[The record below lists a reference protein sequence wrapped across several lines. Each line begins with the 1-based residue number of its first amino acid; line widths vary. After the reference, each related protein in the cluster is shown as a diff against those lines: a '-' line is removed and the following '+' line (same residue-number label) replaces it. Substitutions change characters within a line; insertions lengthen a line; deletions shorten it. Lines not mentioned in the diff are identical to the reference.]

1 MSDVTTRRLD
11 LAGTRE
17 FATPGAGRT
26 RRRAITDFG
35 FGWLQDLWREACAGR
50 RHEGVALA
58 AVGSLARG
66 DGGPLSDYDLV
77 LVHHPRGLSG
87 KEVAAFAD
95 RLWYPI
101 WDTGVRLDHSVRTV
115 AECRAV
121 ASDDLSAAMGLLDLT
136 HVAGDADV
144 VNAAR
149 STVAHDWRANARTR
163 LSELQDSVMA
173 RHARQGDLAHLVE
186 PDLKEAHGG
195 LRDMTVLRALT
206 EAWLTDRP
214 HGEVD
219 EAYERILDVRDAIHV
234 VTGRGRDRLA
244 REDQDACAALL
255 GHADADSVLTELSG
269 SARIIA
275 YAVDGTLRRALQSQR
290 ARTLRVGPRRPQ
302 LVPLGYGLYRH
313 DGEAVLGPSADVT
326 SDPVIPYRAALVA
339 ARNAIPLSPATL
351 RNLAAHSPSPG
362 EPWPEAA
369 RGVFADLLAAGPG
382 LVTVWEGLDLAGIV
396 VRWIP
401 EWAAVRS
408 RPQRNAVH
416 RHTVDRHLV
425 ETVVAASGFVR
436 DVARPDLLMLA
447 ALLHDIGKVANS
459 MDHSRT
465 GAGLADRIL
474 RRMGT
479 SDRDREVVVRL
490 VREHLTLVE
499 LATRRDPEDPATI
512 AVLSEA
518 VGGSV
523 MTLDLL
529 RALTEADA
537 SAAGPKAWTDWRA
550 GLVSRLYAACRAALV
565 SANGADGAAGT
576 QPIEPI
582 ESLDCLTL
590 SSDALEKVAVGDP
603 HVTVTSMGG
612 AHRVD
617 IVDRDR
623 VGLFA
628 DTAGLLA
635 AHGFVVR
642 SALIRTLDGLAVNEW
657 WVDSPGGE
665 QPLPD
670 VIARDLVRIGSGD
683 RAPLDRLQRRRATA
697 PIGTGSVRSP
707 GSGAPDSTRAMVISG
722 ASDMATVIEVRATDR
737 PGLLQD
743 IGITLARASLVVR
756 SAHIAT
762 YAGQTLD
769 TFYVTEFG
777 GGRLAPARA
786 AQAVAMI
793 IDTCDGP

>member
-1 MSDVTTRRLD
+1 M
-11 LAGTRE
+11 
-17 FATPGAGRT
+17 
-26 RRRAITDFG
+26 
-35 FGWLQDLWREACAGR
+35 
-50 RHEGVALA
+50 
-58 AVGSLARG
+58 
-66 DGGPLSDYDLV
+66 
-77 LVHHPRGLSG
+77 
-87 KEVAAFAD
+87 
-95 RLWYPI
+95 
-101 WDTGVRLDHSVRTV
+101 
-115 AECRAV
+115 
-121 ASDDLSAAMGLLDLT
+121 
-136 HVAGDADV
+136 
-144 VNAAR
+144 
-149 STVAHDWRANARTR
+149 
-163 LSELQDSVMA
+163 
-173 RHARQGDLAHLVE
+173 
-186 PDLKEAHGG
+186 AHG
-195 LRDMTVLRALT
+195 
-206 EAWLTDRP
+206 P

-234 VTGRGRDRLA
+234 VTGRGRDRLT

-255 GHADADSVLTELSG
+255 GHPDADAMLTELSG
-269 SARIIA
+269 AARIIA

-302 LVPLGYGLYRH
+302 LVPLGFGLYRH

-326 SDPVIPYRAALVA
+326 SDQVIPFRAAVVA

-396 VRWIP
+396 ERWIP

-408 RPQRNAVH
+408 RPQRNLVH

-436 DVARPDLLMLA
+436 DVARPDLLVLA
-447 ALLHDIGKVANS
+447 ALLHDIGKVAGAL
-459 MDHSRT
+459 DHSHV

-479 SDRDREVVVRL
+479 SDPDREVVVRL

-518 VGGSV
+518 VGGSA
-523 MTLDLL
+523 MILDLL

-550 GLVSRLYAACRAALV
+550 GLVARLYAACRAALLA
-565 SANGADGAAGT
+565 ANGADGTRVLEPVEPVELLALGT
-576 QPIEPI
+576 
-582 ESLDCLTL
+582 
-590 SSDALEKVAVGDP
+590 DALDKVAVGDP

-612 AHRVD
+612 AYRVD

-628 DTAGLLA
+628 DSAGLLA
-635 AHGFVVR
+635 AHRFVVR
-642 SALIRTLDGLAVNEW
+642 SALVRTIDGVAVNEW

-665 QPLPD
+665 RPLPD
-670 VIARDLVRIGSGD
+670 TIARDLVRIGSGD
-683 RAPLDRLQRRRATA
+683 RSPLGRLHRRKATA
-697 PIGTGSVRSP
+697 AIGTGPVRSP
-707 GSGAPDSTRAMVISG
+707 GSGAPDSTRAMVVTG
-722 ASDMATVIEVRATDR
+722 HGHRGPGDR
-737 PGLLQD
+737 PPGTPPRHRHHAGPRLTGRPLGTHRD
-743 IGITLARASLVVR
+743 VCRADPRHVLRHGVRRWPVGPGEGGPGRGHDHRHLRRTLTHLWAAGGRSGSERASGSELSGIPNGRGSQPNRNCTLQRLKLPGVR
-756 SAHIAT
+756 NP
-762 YAGQTLD
+762 
-769 TFYVTEFG
+769 V
-777 GGRLAPARA
+777 
-786 AQAVAMI
+786 
-793 IDTCDGP
+793 

>member
-1 MSDVTTRRLD
+1 MTDVTSRRLD
-11 LAGTRE
+11 LAGTRS
-17 FATPGAGRT
+17 FAAPGAGGQ
-26 RRRAITDFG
+26 RRRALAEFG
-35 FGWLQDLWREACAGR
+35 FSWLQDLWRDACAGR

-87 KEVAAFAD
+87 KEVGAFAD
-95 RLWYPI
+95 KLWYPI
-101 WDTGVRLDHSVRTV
+101 WDAGVRLDHSVRTV
-115 AECRAV
+115 SECRAV
-121 ASDDLSAAMGLLDLT
+121 ASDDLSAAVGLLDLT

-163 LSELQDSVMA
+163 LSEMHESVLA

-195 LRDMTVLRALT
+195 LRDMSVLRALT
-206 EAWLTDRP
+206 AAWLTDRP

-219 EAYERILDVRDAIHV
+219 LAHERLLDVRDAIHV
-234 VTGRGRDRLA
+234 VTGRGRDRLT

-255 GHADADSVLTELSG
+255 GYTDSDDLLTDVST
-269 SARIIA
+269 SARTVA

-302 LVPLGYGLYRH
+302 LAPLGYGLYRH
-313 DGEAVLGPSADVT
+313 DGEAVLGPSADLA
-326 SDPVIPYRAALVA
+326 SDPVIPLRAALVA
-339 ARNAIPLSPATL
+339 ARGGIPLSPTTL
-351 RNLAAHSPSPG
+351 RNLSEQAPALP
-362 EPWPEAA
+362 EPWPEVA
-369 RGVFADLLAAGPG
+369 RGLFSDLLAAGPG
-382 LVTVWEGLDLAGIV
+382 LVTVWEGLDLAGV
-396 VRWIP
+396 VERWIP
-401 EWAAVRS
+401 EWRAVRS

-425 ETVVAASGFVR
+425 ESVVAASGMVR

-447 ALLHDIGKVANS
+447 ALLHDIGKVPGS
-459 MDHSRT
+459 TDHSVT
-465 GAGLADRIL
+465 GAQVADTVL
-474 RRMGT
+474 RRMGVP
-479 SDRDREVVVRL
+479 DADREIVVRL

-512 AVLSEA
+512 SALSDA

-523 MTLDLL
+523 TTLDLL

-537 SAAGPKAWTDWRA
+537 SAAGPKAWSDWRA
-550 GLVSRLYAACRAALV
+550 GLVVRLHAACRAALV
-565 SANGADGAAGT
+565 AAHEGD
-576 QPIEPI
+576 EPQAL
-582 ESLDCLTL
+582 EPAPSLSLND
-590 SSDALEKVAVGDP
+590 DALERVASGEPYVL
-603 HVTVTSMGG
+603 VASLGG

-617 IVDRDR
+617 VVDRDR
-623 VGLFA
+623 AGLFA

-642 SALIRTLDGLAVNEW
+642 SAIVRTVDGLAVNEW

-665 QPLPD
+665 TPLPA
-670 VIARDLVRIGSGD
+670 VISRDLMRVATGD
-683 RAPLDRLQRRRATA
+683 RSPLGKLQRRRSS
-697 PIGTGSVRSP
+697 GVRSP
-707 GSGAPDSTRAMVISG
+707 GTGHPDSARAMVISS
-722 ASDMATVIEVRATDR
+722 ASDTATVIEVRATDR

-743 IGITLARASLVVR
+743 IGITLARASLSVR

-793 IDTCDGP
+793 IDTCDGL

>member
-11 LAGTRE
+11 LAGTRG
-17 FATPGAGRT
+17 FATPGAGRD
-26 RRRAITDFG
+26 RRRAIAEFG

-50 RHEGVALA
+50 GHEGVALA

-87 KEVAAFAD
+87 KEVGAFAD

-101 WDTGVRLDHSVRTV
+101 WDAGVRLDHSVRTV

-121 ASDDLSAAMGLLDLT
+121 ASADLSAAMGLLDLT
-136 HVAGDADV
+136 HVAGDADA

-163 LSELQDSVMA
+163 LPELQESVTA
-173 RHARQGDLAHLVE
+173 RHVRQGDLAHLVE

-234 VTGRGRDRLA
+234 VTGRGRDRLT

-255 GHADADSVLTELSG
+255 GHPDADAMLTELSG
-269 SARIIA
+269 AARIIA

-302 LVPLGYGLYRH
+302 LVPLGFGLYRH

-326 SDPVIPYRAALVA
+326 SDQVIPFRAAVVA

-396 VRWIP
+396 ERWIP

-408 RPQRNAVH
+408 RPQRNLVH

-436 DVARPDLLMLA
+436 DVARPDLLVLA
-447 ALLHDIGKVANS
+447 ALLHDIGKVAGAL
-459 MDHSRT
+459 DHSHV

-479 SDRDREVVVRL
+479 SDPDREVVVRL

-518 VGGSV
+518 VGGSA
-523 MTLDLL
+523 MILDLL

-550 GLVSRLYAACRAALV
+550 GLVARLYAACRAALLA
-565 SANGADGAAGT
+565 ANGADGTRVLEPVEPVELLALGT
-576 QPIEPI
+576 
-582 ESLDCLTL
+582 
-590 SSDALEKVAVGDP
+590 DALDKVAVGDP

-612 AHRVD
+612 AYRVD

-628 DTAGLLA
+628 DSAGLLA

-642 SALIRTLDGLAVNEW
+642 SALVRTIDGVAVNEW

-665 QPLPD
+665 RPLPD
-670 VIARDLVRIGSGD
+670 TITRDLVRIGSGD
-683 RAPLDRLQRRRATA
+683 RSPLGRLQRRKATA
-697 PIGTGSVRSP
+697 AIGTGPVRSP
-707 GSGAPDSTRAMVISG
+707 GSGAPDSTRAMVVSG
-722 ASDMATVIEVRATDR
+722 ASASATVIEVRATDR

>member
-1 MSDVTTRRLD
+1 MTDVTTRRLD
-11 LAGTRE
+11 LAGTRT
-17 FATPGAGRT
+17 FATPGAGPT
-26 RRRAITDFG
+26 RRRALAEFG
-35 FGWLQDLWREACAGR
+35 FGWLQQLWREACAGR

-87 KEVAAFAD
+87 KEVGAFAD
-95 RLWYPI
+95 KLWYPI
-101 WDTGVRLDHSVRTV
+101 WDAGVRLDHSVRTV

-121 ASDDLSAAMGLLDLT
+121 ASDDLSAAVGLLDLT
-136 HVAGDADV
+136 HVAGDTDV

-163 LSELQDSVMA
+163 LAEIQESVVQ

-195 LRDMTVLRALT
+195 LRDMSVLRALT
-206 EAWLTDRP
+206 AAWLTDRP

-219 EAYERILDVRDAIHV
+219 EAYDRLLDVRDAIHV
-234 VTGRGRDRLA
+234 VTGRGRDRLT

-255 GHADADSVLTELSG
+255 GHTDADALLTDVST
-269 SARIIA
+269 SARTIA
-275 YAVDGTLRRALQSQR
+275 YAVDGTLRRAMQSQR

-302 LVPLGYGLYRH
+302 LAPLGYGLYRH
-313 DGEAVLGPSADVT
+313 DGEAVLGPSADLA
-326 SDPVIPYRAALVA
+326 SDPVVPLRAAVVA
-339 ARNAIPLSPATL
+339 ARGGIPLSPATL
-351 RNLAAHSPSPG
+351 RNLAASAPALP
-362 EPWPEAA
+362 EPWPEVA
-369 RGVFADLLAAGPG
+369 RNLFADLLATGPG
-382 LVTVWEGLDLAGIV
+382 LVTVWEGLDLAGV
-396 VRWIP
+396 VERWIP
-401 EWAAVRS
+401 EWRAVRS

-425 ETVVAASGFVR
+425 ETVVAAAGMVR
-436 DVARPDLLMLA
+436 DVARPDLLVLA
-447 ALLHDIGKVANS
+447 ALLHDIGKVAGS
-459 MDHSRT
+459 HDHSAT
-465 GAGLADRIL
+465 GARVADTVL
-474 RRMGT
+474 QRMGVPEP
-479 SDRDREVVVRL
+479 DREVVVRL

-512 AVLSEA
+512 AALSEA
-518 VGGSV
+518 VDGSV
-523 MTLDLL
+523 TTLDLL

-550 GLVSRLYAACRAALV
+550 GLVQRLYETCRAAL
-565 SANGADGAAGT
+565 ART
-576 QPIEPI
+576 QEERTLVVEP
-582 ESLDCLTL
+582 T
-590 SSDALEKVAVGDP
+590 DALALPHAALEQVASGEP
-603 HVTVTSMGG
+603 YVTVVSLGG
-612 AHRVD
+612 AHRLD

-623 VGLFA
+623 AGLFA

-642 SALIRTLDGLAVNEW
+642 SAIVRTLDGVAVNEW

-665 QPLPD
+665 SPLPD
-670 VIARDLVRIGSGD
+670 VIARDLRRVAGGD
-683 RAPLDRLQRRRATA
+683 RTPLGRLQRRRSAA
-697 PIGTGSVRSP
+697 VRSP
-707 GSGAPDSTRAMVISG
+707 GSGSVDSTRAKVVTS
-722 ASDMATVIEVRATDR
+722 ASDTATVIEVRATDR

-743 IGITLARASLVVR
+743 IGITLARASLSVR

-786 AQAVAMI
+786 AQTVAMI
-793 IDTCDGP
+793 IDTCDAG

>member
-1 MSDVTTRRLD
+1 MTDVTTRRLD
-11 LAGTRE
+11 LAGTRS
-17 FATPGAGRT
+17 FATPGAGPT
-26 RRRAITDFG
+26 RRRALAEFG
-35 FGWLQDLWREACAGR
+35 AGWLQELWREACAGR

-87 KEVAAFAD
+87 KEVGAFAD
-95 RLWYPI
+95 KLWYPI
-101 WDTGVRLDHSVRTV
+101 WDAGVRLDHSVRTV

-121 ASDDLSAAMGLLDLT
+121 ASEDLSAAVGLLDLT

-163 LSELQDSVMA
+163 LGEMQESVVQ

-195 LRDMTVLRALT
+195 LRDMSVLRALT
-206 EAWLTDRP
+206 AAWLTDRP

-234 VTGRGRDRLA
+234 VTGRGRDRLT
-244 REDQDACAALL
+244 RDDQDACAALL
-255 GHADADSVLTELSG
+255 GHSDADDLLTELST
-269 SARIIA
+269 SARTIA
-275 YAVDGTLRRALQSQR
+275 YAVDGTLRRAMQSQR

-302 LVPLGYGLYRH
+302 LAPLGYGLYRH
-313 DGEAVLGPSADVT
+313 DGEAVLGPSADLS
-326 SDPVIPYRAALVA
+326 SDPVIPLRAAVVA
-339 ARNAIPLSPATL
+339 ARGGTPLSPATL
-351 RNLAAHSPSPG
+351 RNLAASAPALP
-362 EPWPEAA
+362 EPWPEVA
-369 RGVFADLLAAGPG
+369 RNLFADLLATGPG
-382 LVTVWEGLDLAGIV
+382 LVTVWEGLDLAGV
-396 VRWIP
+396 VERWIP
-401 EWAAVRS
+401 EWRAVRS

-416 RHTVDRHLV
+416 RHTVDRHLI
-425 ETVVAASGFVR
+425 ETVVAASGMVR

-447 ALLHDIGKVANS
+447 AALHDIGKVAGS
-459 MDHSRT
+459 RDHSAT
-465 GAGLADRIL
+465 GGELADTVL
-474 RRMGT
+474 QRMGVPDV
-479 SDRDREVVVRL
+479 DRHTVVRL
-490 VREHLTLVE
+490 VREHLTLVD
-499 LATRRDPEDPATI
+499 LATRRDAKDPATI
-512 AVLSEA
+512 AALTEA
-518 VGGSV
+518 VDGSV
-523 MTLDLL
+523 TTLDLL

-537 SAAGPKAWTDWRA
+537 SAAGPKAWSDWRA
-550 GLVSRLYAACRAALV
+550 GLVQRLYETCRGALT
-565 SANGADGAAGT
+565 AQTPDERTLAM
-576 QPIEPI
+576 EP
-582 ESLDCLTL
+582 T
-590 SSDALEKVAVGDP
+590 DALALTADALDRVATGDAY
-603 HVTVTSMGG
+603 VTVTSLGG
-612 AHRVD
+612 AHRLD

-623 VGLFA
+623 AGLFA

-642 SALIRTLDGLAVNEW
+642 SAIVRTLDGLAVNEW

-665 QPLPD
+665 TPLPA
-670 VIARDLVRIGSGD
+670 VIARDLRRVGAGD
-683 RAPLDRLQRRRATA
+683 RAPLGRLQRRRSAA
-697 PIGTGSVRSP
+697 VRSP
-707 GSGAPDSTRAMVISG
+707 GSGSVDSTRAMVITS
-722 ASDMATVIEVRATDR
+722 ASDTATVIEMRATDR

-743 IGITLARASLVVR
+743 IGITLARASLSVR

-777 GGRLAPARA
+777 GGQLAPARA

-793 IDTCDGP
+793 IDTCDAD